1 LRIERE
7 VSYFVGAMN
16 PLEPPDVH
24 HLRAAQGWLELGNDQ
39 EALAELERVAPAL
52 RDHPD
57 VLELRWQVLAQARDW
72 DASLGIAVEI
82 VKQVPER
89 LFGWLH
95 RAYSMRRASGGGL
108 KLALDALLPA
118 VERFPEEPIVPYNLA
133 CYTCQMGDL
142 AEARSW
148 LAKAFAAGETG
159 ELKRMALHD
168 PDLKP
173 LWGEIRK

>member
-1 LRIERE
+1 
-7 VSYFVGAMN
+7 MN

-39 EALAELERVAPAL
+39 EAIVELERVAPEL

-57 VLELRWQVLAQARDW
+57 VLELRWQAFAQAKDW

-82 VKQVPER
+82 VKRAPDR

-118 VERFPEEPIVPYNLA
+118 LERFPEEAIVPYNLA

-142 AEARSW
+142 TEARSW
-148 LAKAFAAGETG
+148 LAKALAAGEAA
-159 ELKRMALHD
+159 ELKRMALND

-173 LWGEIRK
+173 LWEEIKK